1 MEVPDVFRMQ
11 SLMVLPSMRTPLAV
25 PTMPPQHRLAP
36 IEMATHS
43 IHISNGHHPQQ
54 NPMSH
59 PQPQPS
65 SSTSAS
71 NFSSACWSALDPHNC
86 TTSSHPSTPGP
97 AGVVVLDFSARFI
110 PLAYVACLLYLSV
123 SSVLTPGYMRTSI
136 HILSPSWILLV
147 ALHAISQ
154 NDPVARW
161 TGALV
166 VLLLPFVLLIHNT
179 LFIVFYTLVFAAFAS
194 TRFWVSLHGVFFI
207 LVSLCWFCIL
217 TATAL
222 GVSHG
227 GDHTR
232 TYLSTAV
239 VFSLLIAIL
248 NSAYTIP
255 KNAIVRF
262 TLA

>member
-1 MEVPDVFRMQ
+1 
-11 SLMVLPSMRTPLAV
+11 MRTPLAV
-25 PTMPPQHRLAP
+25 PTVPPQHRLAP

-43 IHISNGHHPQQ
+43 IHISHSSNHP
-54 NPMSH
+54 PLSSV
-59 PQPQPS
+59 PPS
-65 SSTSAS
+65 SSSSAAS
-71 NFSSACWSALDPHNC
+71 HFTSACWSALDTRHCP
-86 TTSSHPSTPGP
+86 SSAT
-97 AGVVVLDFSARFI
+97 GVVVLDFSARFI